1 MIISKFIIK
10 PKDIINEMI
19 IDQWFL
25 SINEKIKVN
34 EEIIRPKI
42 KFLGKI
48 SLKNAD
54 LLLSSN
60 ILFET
65 GATHIV
71 KNNI

>member
-1 MIISKFIIK
+1 M
-10 PKDIINEMI
+10 
-19 IDQWFL
+19 DQWFL
-25 SINEKIKVN
+25 RTNEKIKAN

-42 KFLGKI
+42 KFFGKI
-48 SLKNAD
+48 FLKNAD

>member
-48 SLKNAD
+48 FLKNLD
-54 LLLSSN
+54 LLFSSN

-71 KNNI
+71 KNNM

>member
-10 PKDIINEMI
+10 PKDIINAII

-25 SINEKIKVN
+25 SINEKIKAN

-48 SLKNAD
+48 FLKNLD
-54 LLLSSN
+54 LLFSSN

-71 KNNI
+71 KNNM

>member
-42 KFLGKI
+42 KFLGKT

-65 GATHIV
+65 GAIHIV

>member
-10 PKDIINEMI
+10 PKDIINEII

-25 SINEKIKVN
+25 SINEKIKAN

>member
-10 PKDIINEMI
+10 PKDIINEII

-25 SINEKIKVN
+25 SINEKIKAN
-34 EEIIRPKI
+34 EEIIRPNI

-48 SLKNAD
+48 FLKNTD
-54 LLLSSN
+54 LLFLSN

-71 KNNI
+71 KNNM

>member
-10 PKDIINEMI
+10 PKDIINEII

-25 SINEKIKVN
+25 SINEKIKAN

-48 SLKNAD
+48 PLKNVD